1 MFKEYERQ
9 QAAVNGVFERVQ
21 NCVPISAD
29 SRRPPKHASFVVMG
43 AILGA
48 RR

>member
-9 QAAVNGVFERVQ
+9 QAAVKSVFERVQ

-29 SRRPPKHASFVVMG
+29 SRRPREHASFVVMG

-48 RR
+48 WR